1 MIIFRTEAVL
11 MRFGYCTGFAAGMTG
26 PIDYKTLDMIQ
37 AAGYDY
43 VEFPLMQLADLPQD
57 EFEALKA
64 YLCGMTIGCDACC
77 NMFPARVRLLGEEAK
92 ESVIDEYLTVAF
104 ARMAE
109 LGTKTIVLGSSG
121 ARRLPEGMSKEE
133 GVKLLAEV
141 IAKHVI
147 PRLEEH
153 DITLVMEPI
162 GSYEAN
168 FINTLPDGME
178 VVEAVNHPRVQLL
191 ADSVHLLYENE
202 PPEHITRYAE
212 NLWHIHL
219 CENERALPVEGISEE
234 LKAILDAICESG
246 YDACASFEPMPH
258 SVEEMRAAL
267 EQVKRALGIEMA

>member
-1 MIIFRTEAVL
+1 

-64 YLCGMTIGCDACC
+64 YLSGMTIGCDACC
-77 NMFPARVRLLGEEAK
+77 NMFPARVRLLGEEASD
-92 ESVIDEYLTVAF
+92 SVIDEYLNVAF
-104 ARMAE
+104 ARMAA

-121 ARRLPEGMSKEE
+121 ARRLPDGMSRTE
-133 GVKLLAEV
+133 GVRQLAKV
-141 IAKHVI
+141 ITDKVI
-147 PRLEEH
+147 PLLEKY

-178 VVEAVNHPRVQLL
+178 VVDAVNHPRVQLL

-202 PPEHITRYAE
+202 PPEHITRYAA
-212 NLWHIHL
+212 NLRHIHL
-219 CENERALPVEGISEE
+219 CENERALPADGISDG
-234 LKAILDAICESG
+234 LQAILEAIRESG
-246 YDACASFEPMPH
+246 YDVCASFEPMPH
-258 SVEEMRAAL
+258 SVEDMRAAL
-267 EQVKRALGIEMA
+267 ERIKAALK

>member
-1 MIIFRTEAVL
+1 

-57 EFEALKA
+57 EFDALKA
-64 YLCGMTIGCDACC
+64 YLSGMTIGCDACC

-92 ESVIDEYLTVAF
+92 ESVIDEYLSVAF

-133 GVKLLAEV
+133 GVKALAEV
-141 IAKHVI
+141 IIKHVI
-147 PRLEEH
+147 PRLEKH
-153 DITLVMEPI
+153 DVTLVMEPI

-202 PPEHITRYAE
+202 SPEHITRYAK
-212 NLWHIHL
+212 NLRHIHL
-219 CENERALPVEGISEE
+219 CEDERALPVEGISKG
-234 LKAILDAICESG
+234 LKAILEAIRESG
-246 YDACASFEPMPH
+246 YDLCASFEPMPH
-258 SVEEMRAAL
+258 SIDQMRAAL
-267 EQVKRALGIEMA
+267 EQVKRALGTETA

>member
-1 MIIFRTEAVL
+1 

-37 AAGYDY
+37 DAGYDY
-43 VEFPLMQLADLPQD
+43 VEFPLMQLADLPED

-64 YLCGMTIGCDACC
+64 HLRGMTLGCDACC

-92 ESVIDEYLTVAF
+92 GSIIDEYLSVAF
-104 ARMAE
+104 PRMAA

-133 GVKLLAEV
+133 GVKALAEV
-141 IAKHVI
+141 IIKHVV
-147 PRLEEH
+147 PLLEQY

-178 VVEAVNHPRVQLL
+178 VVAAVNHPRVQLL

-202 PPEHITRYAE
+202 SPEHITRYAA
-212 NLWHIHL
+212 NLCHIHL
-219 CENERALPVEGISEE
+219 CENERALPCGGVSDE
-234 LKAILDAICESG
+234 LAAILDAIRESG

-258 SVEEMRAAL
+258 SLEDMRAAL
-267 EQVKRALGIEMA
+267 DRVKAALCKD